1 MTDAHVRRL
10 APVRQSVNA
19 EVGRLPRLVLFGKHG
34 LSITS
39 HWVPTMPMLA
49 AVALAAS
56 LVLSPLVAL
65 AHGDPPQAAH
75 GGQMQEAHENWVEL
89 VVSGTQVT
97 LYVLD
102 EGRKPVPASQV
113 SGTASVLVE
122 GKIYKVQL
130 ARAPITAWMASCRF
144 RHRGHPRPP
153 SS

>member
-1 MTDAHVRRL
+1 
-10 APVRQSVNA
+10 
-19 EVGRLPRLVLFGKHG
+19 
-34 LSITS
+34 
-39 HWVPTMPMLA
+39 MPMLA

-89 VVSGTQVT
+89 VVTGTQVT
-97 LYVLD
+97 LYLLD

-130 ARAPITAWMASCRF
+130 APGAGNSLDGKLPVPASGASAATVFLKIGGQPVTARF
-144 RHRGHPRPP
+144 TLG
-153 SS
+153 S